1 MTRLQPGCFGKLPLF
16 ADFVRHGPS
25 GPELEALDQWIQ
37 EGIAGARQTLGA
49 SWDPVFES
57 APPGRFLYY
66 HRGTG
71 RVLGGVYVPSR
82 DKAGRRFP
90 FLIHAALEV
99 RPLKAE
105 PSLWPL
111 LWGEF
116 MNRAER
122 LAAAHAGSADLRS
135 YLGRMEE
142 AAVEADPAGARR
154 RFQEFLAGETNRSFW
169 TALLGAP
176 PEASAPARYGL
187 LQNLADTAG
196 AGAIPRYALR
206 FPLAAG
212 EAGLSFWLEACV
224 RMERRLGPP
233 SLTAWGGAGATVVFD
248 ELLPKYFLPVL
259 RPDRPSAQLFPLMPN
274 GTLPP
279 PRMEAAR
286 RRFEAALQDPAL
298 PLAQLLQRLGP

>member
-1 MTRLQPGCFGKLPLF
+1 MTRLHPGCFGKLPLF
-16 ADFVRHGPS
+16 ADFVRHGPPV
-25 GPELEALDQWIQ
+25 PELGELDQWLQ
-37 EGIAGARQTLGA
+37 EGIAAARQGLAT
-49 SWDPVFES
+49 SWEQTFES

-66 HRGTG
+66 SRSTG
-71 RVLGGVYVPSR
+71 RVLGGVYLPSR

-99 RPLKAE
+99 RPLKVE

-111 LWGEF
+111 LWEEF
-116 MNRAER
+116 LGRAER

-142 AAVEADPAGARR
+142 AAVEADPAEARR
-154 RFQEFLAGETNRSFW
+154 RFQEFLARETNRSFW

-176 PEASAPARYGL
+176 LESSAAARYGL
-187 LQNLADTAG
+187 LQNLADTVG

-206 FPLAAG
+206 FPLAGG
-212 EAGLSFWLEACV
+212 EAGLAFWLEACA

-233 SLTAWGGAGATVVFD
+233 SLAAWNGPGATVVFD
-248 ELLPKYFLPVL
+248 QLLPKYFLPVF
-259 RPDRPSAQLFPLMPN
+259 RPDRPSAQLFPLLPS
-274 GTLPP
+274 GPLPP
-279 PRMEAAR
+279 PRQETAR
-286 RRFEAALQDPAL
+286 RRFDPALQDPAL